1 MPYDIIGDIHGCYEE
16 LLELLKV
23 LGYEQKNGTFI
34 HPDGRNLAFVGD
46 AADRGPQSLAV
57 WQLLFNLE
65 DAKKLFY
72 CPGNH
77 CNKFY
82 RYLKGSNVQ
91 ITHGLETTVA
101 EFKQLTKSKQ
111 EEFRK
116 RFIAF
121 YEKLPFY
128 NRLDNEKLIIAHA
141 GIREDMIGQPIQ
153 KNIITFVLYGD
164 ISGEKHP
171 DGRPVRKD
179 WAKAYHGDALIV
191 YGHTPVK
198 EPRKK
203 NATINID
210 TGCVFGGK
218 LTALLYPEM
227 ETVSVPSKQPY
238 IAEKFHDYGDY

>member
-16 LLELLKV
+16 LLELLEV
-23 LGYEQKNGTFI
+23 LVYEQKNVTFI

-46 AADRGPQSLAV
+46 AADRGPESLAV
-57 WQLLFNLE
+57 WQFLFNLE

-91 ITHGLETTVA
+91 ITHGLETTVG
-101 EFKQLTKSKQ
+101 EFKQLTKSRQ

-128 NRLDNEKLIIAHA
+128 NRLDNEKLIIAHG
-141 GIREDMIGQPIQ
+141 GIREDRIG
-153 KNIITFVLYGD
+153 
-164 ISGEKHP
+164 
-171 DGRPVRKD
+171 
-179 WAKAYHGDALIV
+179 
-191 YGHTPVK
+191 
-198 EPRKK
+198 
-203 NATINID
+203 
-210 TGCVFGGK
+210 
-218 LTALLYPEM
+218 
-227 ETVSVPSKQPY
+227 
-238 IAEKFHDYGDY
+238 